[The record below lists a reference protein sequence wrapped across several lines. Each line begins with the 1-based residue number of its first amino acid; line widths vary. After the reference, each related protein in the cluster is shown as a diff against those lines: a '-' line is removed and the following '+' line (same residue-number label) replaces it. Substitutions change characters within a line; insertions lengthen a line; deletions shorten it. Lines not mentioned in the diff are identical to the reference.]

1 MDVSCFG
8 DPSNSL
14 YCFKVW
20 DHRTEGRIYINKR
33 DLHLY
38 EKDQEESYGRTQ
50 GDGTLEGAVYGLF
63 AAADIVHPDGRS
75 GVIYQKDDLTA
86 VAATDQDGNASF
98 FAYTEVPHTVVKED
112 GTIEHR
118 KISWGRKPYITA
130 VPLILLIMDLE
141 AIPIRTERKKMEI
154 PGSEDRC

>member
-1 MDVSCFG
+1 MAFLQ
-8 DPSNSL
+8 PQTL
-14 YCFKVW
+14 YI
-20 DHRTEGRIYINKR
+20 RT
-33 DLHLY
+33 
-38 EKDQEESYGRTQ
+38 
-50 GDGTLEGAVYGLF
+50 
-63 AAADIVHPDGRS
+63 GRS